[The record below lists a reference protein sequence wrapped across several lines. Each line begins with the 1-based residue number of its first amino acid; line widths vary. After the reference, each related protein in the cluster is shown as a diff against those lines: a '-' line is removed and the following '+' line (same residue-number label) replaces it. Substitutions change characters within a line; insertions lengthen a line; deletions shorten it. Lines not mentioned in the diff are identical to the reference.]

1 MLSARCRTRSPEE
14 ATHREPCR
22 SSSDQRPPDR
32 HRHLGCPPWLL
43 GDCQRFAGVAVGQAA
58 WRIICRTPA
67 LGLPKISSAVR
78 HAGERGCRRADLV
91 GWITGTLALLN
102 PPFIGFLARKC
113 DVGLRLSGIWRKRR
127 IAIGRRVGWLWTP
140 PLPLW
145 PKSPPSTV
153 RSSWRIAGAAVAVRL
168 VVESPPTALMLRS
181 PFASLAAVAAVH
193 DPYLP
198 TPLLLREHQLHLDP
212 VSWPVGCRGFAS
224 TTICSGDSDP
234 GVKAWLRCPGPR
246 RDSGQISA
254 ASSALTEA
262 RTHER

>member
-1 MLSARCRTRSPEE
+1 MASRRLSTVRWRCGGASCLAHHLQNTCAGIAEDLECRPTRRREGLSAGRPRRVDHRNPCAPQSPL
-14 ATHREPCR
+14 H
-22 SSSDQRPPDR
+22 
-32 HRHLGCPPWLL
+32 
-43 GDCQRFAGVAVGQAA
+43 
-58 WRIICRTPA
+58 
-67 LGLPKISSAVR
+67 
-78 HAGERGCRRADLV
+78 
-91 GWITGTLALLN
+91 
-102 PPFIGFLARKC
+102 GFLARKC